1 VCCWRSKRQSKSFRN
16 GMRWLRASARSGP
29 TSKASLSPNGELMAR
44 WRGVS
49 LVRSTTRGGPA
60 GRQQTRAKRM
70 MAGASR
76 LGASLCCRLS
86 QLASPI
92 THVIGQARP
101 RCRIAAGSRPAFAV
115 ECGTRTP
122 RVRFGPTPTPPAK
135 GSGGQGIGRPRDR
148 AAKGSGSQGIGRP
161 TIWGYVRRL

>member
-1 VCCWRSKRQSKSFRN
+1 
-16 GMRWLRASARSGP
+16 
-29 TSKASLSPNGELMAR
+29 
-44 WRGVS
+44 
-49 LVRSTTRGGPA
+49 
-60 GRQQTRAKRM
+60 M

-148 AAKGSGSQGIGRP
+148 AANNLGLRSAPIVECHRLQGGALQDLDV
-161 TIWGYVRRL
+161 TAVLMGN